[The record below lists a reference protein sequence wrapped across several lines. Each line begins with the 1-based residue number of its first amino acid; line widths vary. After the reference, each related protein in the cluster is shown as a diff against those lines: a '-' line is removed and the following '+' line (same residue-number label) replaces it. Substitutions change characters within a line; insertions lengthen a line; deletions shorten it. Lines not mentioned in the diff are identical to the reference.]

1 MKHILLLLL
10 VQIFLLSR
18 PIQAQE
24 TFYEAIT
31 ATQRETQIGFTRAY
45 RRVVLSA
52 ELNGRVISVNGDVGD
67 SLPDGQ
73 ALACVDDTFI
83 NLELRA
89 NRVERSGLQVD
100 RDYYRKEVARI
111 RQLLQQN
118 SSSQSQLDTAQRNL
132 DKTES
137 QIQALNV
144 QAEVLDE
151 RLQRLCVVPPSGW
164 RVIERNVEP
173 GQWVNTGE
181 PIGVAGDYR
190 QLVVPFALS
199 VDEYRALQV
208 LQQTGIQV
216 KLTETG
222 QELPARLIRVSP
234 AFDPA
239 SRKIALQLLL
249 DEGLSEHRG
258 GQRVALTLDVPARDG
273 AVMVPQQ
280 ALRQRYEQYWLKRE
294 DGSEI
299 PVVYRGRESRP
310 DGEWVRVAAPGIA
323 PGDRFIPFTE

>member
-1 MKHILLLLL
+1 MKYILLVVLFQSLLM
-10 VQIFLLSR
+10 FR
-18 PIQAQE
+18 PAQAQE
-24 TFYEAIT
+24 TVYEAIA

-45 RRVVLSA
+45 HRVVLSA
-52 ELNGRVISVNGDVGD
+52 ELNGRVVSVNGDVGD

-83 NLELRA
+83 TLELRA
-89 NRVERSGLQVD
+89 NRAERMGLQVD

-137 QIQALNV
+137 QIEALSV
-144 QAEVLDE
+144 QAEVLNE
-151 RLQRLCVVPPSGW
+151 RLQRLCIAPPSGW

-181 PIGVAGDYR
+181 SIGVAGDYQR
-190 QLVVPFALS
+190 LVVPFALS
-199 VDEYRALQV
+199 ADEYRALQA
-208 LQQTGIQV
+208 LQSTGIRV
-216 KLTETG
+216 SLTETG
-222 QELPARLIRVSP
+222 QDLPAELIRVSP

-249 DEGLSEHRG
+249 DEGLTEHRG

-273 AVMVPQQ
+273 AVMVPEQ

-294 DGSEI
+294 DGAEI

-323 PGDRFIPFTE
+323 LGDRFIPFTE

>member
-45 RRVVLSA
+45 HRVVLSA
-52 ELNGRVISVNGDVGD
+52 ELNGRVVRVNGDVGD

-73 ALACVDDTFI
+73 ALACMDDTFI

-118 SSSQSQLDTAQRNL
+118 SSSQSQLDSAQRNL

-137 QIQALNV
+137 QIEALNV
-144 QAEVLDE
+144 QAEVLSE

-199 VDEYRALQV
+199 SDEYRALQV

-222 QELPARLIRVSP
+222 QELSAGLIRVSP

-239 SRKIALQLLL
+239 SRKIALQLRL
-249 DEGLSEHRG
+249 DEGIADPRG

-273 AVMVPQQ
+273 AVMVPER

-294 DGSEI
+294 DGTEI

-310 DGEWVRVAAPGIA
+310 EGEWVRVAAPGIA